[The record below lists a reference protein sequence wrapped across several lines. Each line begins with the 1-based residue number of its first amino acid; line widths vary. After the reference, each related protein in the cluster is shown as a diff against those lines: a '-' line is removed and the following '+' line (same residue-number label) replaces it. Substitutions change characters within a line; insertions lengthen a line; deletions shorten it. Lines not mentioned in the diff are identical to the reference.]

1 MLLMDHY
8 PNRVIILQFAIFDIS
23 EATEIC
29 FIFFKPIVSQF
40 SFPALDSRNPIWQW
54 WQEI

>member
-1 MLLMDHY
+1 MLMDHY

-29 FIFFKPIVSQF
+29 FSFFKPIVSQF